1 MSEAR
6 DPGDGGKRRDRRIQW
21 GLLLTFLWLGT
32 AVLYVATQMGWAG
45 FLRQPLGDMGDFLDG
60 AFAPLAFLWLVLGLF
75 LQQRE
80 LMENNRAIQ
89 RQYEIMQR
97 TAEHAEVQARAVS
110 ANELHARQDTLME
123 VTRMVTQQ
131 LEVIASLLYFSSQG
145 SVGSGVVSDEEM
157 DNLYAR
163 LGLGESSLFSRRMLL
178 LRFQQDQ
185 ETDARDLFYGTGIR
199 RQHCEDFIRSFERLL
214 ASAKDCDPDGMI
226 VDALRGS
233 AQGRLYRIMSEF
245 RGA

>member
-1 MSEAR
+1 MAEAR
-6 DPGDGGKRRDRRIQW
+6 DLDDHGARRDRRIQW
-21 GLLLTFLWLGT
+21 GLMLTFLWLGT
-32 AVLYVATQMGWAG
+32 AVLYIATQMGWTG

-80 LMENNRAIQ
+80 LMENNRAIR

-97 TAEHAEVQARAVS
+97 TAEHAEVQAKAIS

-157 DNLYAR
+157 DDLYGR
-163 LGLGESSLFSRRMLL
+163 LGLGESSLFSRRLL
-178 LRFQQDQ
+178 LLLFQQDQ
-185 ETDARDLFYGTGIR
+185 EADARDLLYGTEIR
-199 RQHCEDFIRSFERLL
+199 RRHSEDFIRSFERLL
-214 ASAKDCDPDGMI
+214 ASAKGCDPDGMI
-226 VDALRGS
+226 VDALHGS
-233 AQGRLYRIMSEF
+233 AQGRLYRMMSEY
-245 RGA
+245 RGS

>member
-1 MSEAR
+1 MAEVR
-6 DPGDGGKRRDRRIQW
+6 LPGDEGAQRDRRIQW

-80 LMENNRAIQ
+80 LMENNKAIR

-97 TAEHAEVQARAVS
+97 TAEHAEVQARAVA

-145 SVGSGVVSDEEM
+145 SVGSGAVTDEEM
-157 DNLYAR
+157 DALYTR
-163 LGLGESSLFSRRMLL
+163 LGLGESSLFSRRLIMM
-178 LRFQQDQ
+178 RFLQD
-185 ETDARDLFYGTGIR
+185 EESDPRELFYGTEIR
-199 RQHCEDFIRSFERLL
+199 RQHCQDFIRSFERLL
-214 ASAKDCDPDGMI
+214 KSAEGCDPDGMI
-226 VDALRGS
+226 VDALLGS
-233 AQGRLYRIMSEF
+233 AQGRLYRIMCEY
-245 RGA
+245 R